1 MLLLF
6 LPRRKT
12 ETVKKEGPRS
22 PSNGI
27 PSLDWPL
34 KLEELA
40 EMNVEDLI
48 KENLEISGKKLEIMS
63 ERQLGV
69 ALDDLVLKKQRQAIN
84 ENVGE
89 NLKKN
94 NKRPIKRN
102 VCEDK
107 DEQEVRP
114 TFMITVAAAV

>member
-1 MLLLF
+1 M
-6 LPRRKT
+6 
-12 ETVKKEGPRS
+12 
-22 PSNGI
+22 
-27 PSLDWPL
+27 
-34 KLEELA
+34 
-40 EMNVEDLI
+40 

-89 NLKKN
+89 NLKKK